1 MSPQAS
7 GLPPGPGRSAPK
19 LTIKMAKTPKAPKV
33 KLPFRQ
39 RVRKYAIRGAVIGGA
54 VLVVITAAVYFSL
67 AGLIDDRL
75 YGERERSLPR
85 VYARPVEIRKGQ
97 TFTQQ
102 DLIARLNDIGY
113 AQRAEVSQP
122 GEFAV
127 RVNEIAITP
136 RTGNYKGQHVRIL
149 FPAAPKKAP
158 AAAAATPT
166 RGIQTIEVEGA
177 AKPDAVEL
185 ERPVLTALMTSGAR
199 QKRRRTPLANIP
211 AHMQQAVLAIED
223 RSFYS
228 HPGINPLRLAAV
240 GVKSALG
247 IENTGGTSTITQQLS
262 RMFFLADEFN
272 AELQSGERGKTWDSY
287 VRKAREGM
295 MSLVLERKAS
305 KKEILE
311 LYLNDV
317 YLGQRGSFAIHG
329 VAEAA
334 RLFFGKDVTN
344 ISISEAAVIAGV
356 IQSPAGR
363 SPFVNPKR
371 STERRNVVLK
381 AMQDEGYITE
391 EQYTKA
397 TREPLIVA
405 ARGVDN
411 EAPYFVD
418 MIAGQVT
425 DLFPKVLMDAPSVD
439 VYTTLDLSLQ
449 RAALDAI
456 RNGLAKV
463 DKQLAGRR
471 SAKGRTTQS
480 ALIAVDPKTGEI
492 LALVGG
498 RSYNMSQYNRVMA
511 SRRQPGSVF
520 KPFVYLSAFD
530 YAAREGR
537 TDLTPATI
545 TRDEPG
551 TFDPGTGELWEPHNY
566 GEEYDG
572 DITWRRALMMSRN
585 LGTIRVGESVGFD
598 TVASFWKRVGVGT
611 PPRGFPS
618 ITLGVFELTPFEV
631 ATAYILF
638 TNNGSVR
645 PLHGIERVEAQGK
658 SFAPPEDKLKPVTRP
673 DVTYLVTNM
682 MRSVIN
688 EGTGASARGAGFT
701 HDAAGKTGTTND
713 LRDAWF
719 VGFTPELL
727 TVVWVGYDDN
737 EQLGLSGAQ
746 AALPIWTEF
755 MKAAMAGRPNETFQV
770 PSGVTFAEIDRDTGK
785 LAAPGCTRTMM
796 ESFLVG
802 TEPTEICPLHG
813 GGSSG
818 SEGGGLF
825 QKLGDLLGIGG
836 H

>member
-1 MSPQAS
+1 MRQLA
-7 GLPPGPGRSAPK
+7 LRT
-19 LTIKMAKTPKAPKV
+19 TI
-33 KLPFRQ
+33 
-39 RVRKYAIRGAVIGGA
+39 IGGA
-54 VLVVITAAVYFSL
+54 VTVVIGLAVYFSL

-75 YGERERSLPR
+75 HGERERSLPR
-85 VYARPVEIRKGQ
+85 VYARPIEIRRGQ

-113 AQRAEVSQP
+113 AQRPDVAQP
-122 GEFAV
+122 GEFAIKA
-127 RVNEIAITP
+127 NEISITP
-136 RTGNYKGQHVRIL
+136 RTGNLKGQMVRVV
-149 FPAAPKKAP
+149 FPATPKN
-158 AAAAATPT
+158 ATT
-166 RGIQTIEVEGA
+166 ATRRGIQSIEVAGNGKA
-177 AKPDAVEL
+177 GTAKADSVEL
-185 ERPVLTALMTSGAR
+185 DRPVLTALMTSGAR
-199 QKRRRTPLANIP
+199 QKRRRTPIGSIP
-211 AHMQQAVLAIED
+211 EHMQQAVLAIED

-228 HPGINPLRLAAV
+228 HPGVNPLRLTAV
-240 GVKSALG
+240 GVRSLLG
-247 IENTGGTSTITQQLS
+247 IETTGGTSTITQQLS

-272 AELQSGERGKTWDSY
+272 AELQSGERGKSLESY
-287 VRKAREGM
+287 LRKAREGL

-305 KKEILE
+305 KTEILE

-334 RLFFGKDVTN
+334 RIFFGKDVAN

-363 SPFVNPKR
+363 SPFANPKR

-381 AMQDEGYITE
+381 AMADEGYITE
-391 EQYTKA
+391 AQATKSM
-397 TREPLIVA
+397 REPLVVA

-418 MIAGQVT
+418 LIAGQMNE
-425 DLFPKVLMDAPSVD
+425 LFPKVLADSPSVE

-449 RAALDAI
+449 RAALDAV
-456 RNGLAKV
+456 RNGLARV

-471 SAKGRTTQS
+471 RARGRTTQS
-480 ALIAVDPKTGEI
+480 ALIAVDPKSGEI

-498 RSYNMSQYNRVMA
+498 RSYNQSQYNRVTQ

-520 KPFVYLSAFD
+520 KPFVFLSAFE
-530 YAAREGR
+530 YGAREGR
-537 TDLTPATI
+537 VDLTPATL
-545 TRDEPG
+545 TLDEPT
-551 TFDPGTGELWEPHNY
+551 TFETGTGELWEPRNY
-566 GEEYDG
+566 GEEYEG
-572 DITWRRALMMSRN
+572 EITWRRALAMSRN
-585 LGTIRVGESVGFD
+585 LGTIHVGEAVGFD
-598 TVASFWKRVGVGT
+598 TVAAFWRRLGIGT

-631 ATAYILF
+631 ATAYTLF

-645 PLHGIERVEAQGK
+645 PLRGIEHVEAQGK
-658 SFAPPEDKLKPVTRP
+658 NFTPPEEKLKSVARP
-673 DVTYLVTNM
+673 DATYLVTNM

-688 EGTGASARGAGFT
+688 EGTGAGARGAGFT

-719 VGFTPELL
+719 VGFTPEML

-755 MKAAMAGRPNETFQV
+755 MKAAMAGRPNVPFQV
-770 PSGVTFAEIDRDTGK
+770 PSGVTFVEIDRDTGK
-785 LAAPGCTRTMM
+785 LATPNCERTLN

-802 TEPTEICPLHG
+802 TEPTEMCPIHG
-813 GGSSG
+813 NG
-818 SEGGGLF
+818 EGGGLF
-825 QKLGDLLGIGG
+825 QRLGELFGG
-836 H
+836 R